1 MRTLVWHRRD
11 LRVDDHPALA
21 AVVGAV
27 VGFFVFDPAI
37 LYAEQV
43 IAGRCL
49 RVHGGGKVA
58 FMLGCLAELGQ
69 RYRKLGSE
77 LLLVYGDPVLL
88 LPKVAQRLAITHIHA
103 HRDGEP
109 GAIARDRA
117 VTERLSAMGVMV
129 RWFDDLGLHTTTE
142 IVTKTQEPYRVFTPF
157 WRNWAARPKP
167 QPVDTPSQLV
177 GVDAEV
183 MAAVADLRYEPS
195 LEKLGFSHAMDLPV
209 AGEAA
214 GLRLLTEFCVGDRL
228 RRYDRGREFPAAAG
242 GTSQLSPHLRFG
254 TVGIRRVWQQT
265 VLAAELIRSD
275 EEQQGILTWRQEL
288 AWREF
293 YQHVLY
299 FFPELAT
306 GAYRPQM
313 QCFTWEQDW
322 ERFEFW
328 CQGQTGYLLVDA
340 AMRQLK
346 ATGWMHNRC
355 RMVVASFLTKDLLL
369 SWQWGEWYFMHHLI
383 DGDLAAN
390 NGGWQWSAS
399 SGMDP
404 KPLRIF
410 NPHTQAKKFD
420 PEGEYIRQ
428 WIPELRGQTAAE
440 LFAGDLWRPNYPR
453 PMVDHNRQQLEFKR
467 RYQVAKEQCGK
478 LGED

>member
-1 MRTLVWHRRD
+1 
-11 LRVDDHPALA
+11 
-21 AVVGAV
+21 VVGV
-27 VGFFVFDPAI
+27 FVFDPEI

-43 IAGRCL
+43 LAGRSL

-58 FMLGCLAELGQ
+58 FMLGCLEELQQ
-69 RYRKLGSE
+69 RYRALGST
-77 LLLVYGDPVLL
+77 LLLVYGDPLEL
-88 LPKVAQRLAITHIHA
+88 LPQLAQRLALTHLHA

-109 GAIARDRA
+109 GAIARDRT
-117 VTERLSAMGVMV
+117 VTQRLTALGVTV
-129 RWFDDLGLHTTTE
+129 HWFDDLGLHPPAE
-142 IVTKTQEPYRVFTPF
+142 IVTKSQEPYKVFTPY

-167 QPVDTPSQLV
+167 APVPTPTHLTEIDPQTL
-177 GVDAEV
+177 
-183 MAAVADLRYEPS
+183 AAVSDLCYLPS
-195 LEKLGFSHAMDLPV
+195 LAGLGFAHDMDVPP
-209 AGEAA
+209 AGAAA
-214 GLRLLTEFCVGDRL
+214 GQRLLESFCGGDRL
-228 RRYDRGREFPAAAG
+228 RNYDHGREFPAAVG

-254 TVGIRRVWQQT
+254 TVGIRQVWQQT
-265 VLAAELIRSD
+265 VLAEERTRSD
-275 EEQQGILTWRQEL
+275 EERRGITTWRQEL

-299 FFPELAT
+299 FFPQLAT

-313 QCFTWEQDW
+313 QCFVWDRDW
-322 ERFEFW
+322 EKFEAW
-328 CQGQTGYLLVDA
+328 CRGQTGYVLVDA
-340 AMRQLK
+340 AMRQLN

-369 SWQWGEWYFMHHLI
+369 SWQWGEWYFMHQLI

-420 PEGEYIRQ
+420 PEGDYIRQ

-453 PMVDHNRQQLEFKR
+453 PLVDHSRQQQEFKR
-467 RYQVAKEQCGK
+467 RYQLAKEQSG
-478 LGED
+478 GSD